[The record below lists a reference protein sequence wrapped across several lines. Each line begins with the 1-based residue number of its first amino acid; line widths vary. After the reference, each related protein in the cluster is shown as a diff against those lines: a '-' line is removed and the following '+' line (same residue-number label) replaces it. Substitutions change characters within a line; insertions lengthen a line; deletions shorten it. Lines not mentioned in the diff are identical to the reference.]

1 MYNIERK
8 PINRHSS
15 PRLLGLQCDRCPCM
29 CVMQRRRLRVDYEEY
44 YCDHMKMV
52 IDPWTVECTHPK
64 EFKLYQPKFNRYK

>member
-1 MYNIERK
+1 
-8 PINRHSS
+8 
-15 PRLLGLQCDRCPCM
+15 M

-52 IDPWTVECTHPK
+52 IDPRTVECTHPK